1 MAGINPEYNLN
12 KAYLEVC
19 YFIKNIG
26 SGFTGISD
34 RLLVKLCIEKAV
46 DYFLPEYHQREK
58 IPFGES
64 FFHAVDINLREW
76 GLYLR
81 RKER

>member
-1 MAGINPEYNLN
+1 MAKINPEYDLN

-19 YFIKNIG
+19 YLIEKIG
-26 SGFTGISD
+26 SGFTGVSD

-58 IPFGES
+58 IPLGES

-76 GLYLR
+76 GLYLMH
-81 RKER
+81 KKK